1 MLDPRLYR
9 VAFVPVLL
17 ALLVAAFSLQDRP
30 RPIGTTLTPEAFDG
44 IRAGQTLDRLAERF
58 PSRRPGSAG
67 DEALASYV
75 AAQLRAT
82 VPGTVAENHFEGK
95 TVDGKRDL
103 VNVVAT
109 RPGVPGPGIV
119 VVAHRDA
126 AKGDR
131 RHPARAELSATA
143 ALLELA
149 RVAADGRLRRTIT
162 FISTSGGSGGFAG
175 ASEEAKRLT
184 GRADAII
191 VLGAVDPATP
201 RRPFVVALSNGRGQA
216 PVQLQRTVQRAVRA
230 EVGTDAGAP
239 RALTQWLR
247 MAVPATIGEQGP
259 FLRAGQP
266 AVLLSAT
273 GERPPAFDAA
283 VDEART
289 ARFGR
294 AALRT
299 LYALDNF
306 RDLAT
311 PPRDDLVVRGKVLPG
326 WAVRLL
332 VGTLL
337 LPPLLMGVDA
347 LARLRRRHE
356 PMGPWTVWALASA
369 IPFLLACLFAR
380 LLAAVGLISAAPG
393 APIPPQ
399 ALRFGGGAAVALFA
413 ILLVFA
419 LGWLVARP
427 ALLAA
432 SGAAR
437 VRRREPDAPGATV
450 AVGLLSVAVA
460 GGIWVGNPYAAML
473 VVPAVHLWPWAL
485 TPDLRWPRWASLAIV
500 VLALLPL
507 ALVWWVDG
515 RAFGYD
521 LPHGAWFWTLLVAG
535 GHVPIGAWVLW
546 SLLWGCAV
554 AAGLV
559 AIRRR
564 RPRDEE
570 PEEITVRG
578 PVTYA
583 GPGSLGGTG
592 SALRQP

>member
-44 IRAGQTLDRLAERF
+44 IRAGQTLDELAQRF

-67 DEALASYV
+67 DEALAAYV
-75 AAQLRAT
+75 AAQFRDT
-82 VPGTVAENHFEGK
+82 VPGTVAENHFQGK

-126 AKGDR
+126 AHGTKD
-131 RHPARAELSATA
+131 HPARAELSATA

-184 GRADAII
+184 ERADAVI
-191 VLGAVDPATP
+191 VLGAVDAATP
-201 RRPFVVALSNGRGQA
+201 RRPFVVAFSNGRGQA

-230 EVGTDAGAP
+230 EVGTEAGAP

-273 GERPPAFDAA
+273 GERPPAFDAK
-283 VDEART
+283 VDENRT
-289 ARFGR
+289 AQFGR

-306 RDLAT
+306 RDLAQ
-311 PPRDDLVVRGKVLPG
+311 PPRDDLVVRGKVMPG

-356 PMGPWTVWALASA
+356 PMGPWTVWALASG

-380 LLAAVGLISAAPG
+380 LLAAIGLISAAPG

-427 ALLAA
+427 ALLHA

-437 VRRREPDAPGATV
+437 VRKREPDAPGATV

-460 GGIWVGNPYAAML
+460 AGIWVGNPYAAML

-500 VLALLPL
+500 VSALLPL

-535 GHVPIGAWVLW
+535 GHVPAGSWVLW

-564 RPRDEE
+564 RPQDDE
-570 PEEITVRG
+570 PDEITVRG